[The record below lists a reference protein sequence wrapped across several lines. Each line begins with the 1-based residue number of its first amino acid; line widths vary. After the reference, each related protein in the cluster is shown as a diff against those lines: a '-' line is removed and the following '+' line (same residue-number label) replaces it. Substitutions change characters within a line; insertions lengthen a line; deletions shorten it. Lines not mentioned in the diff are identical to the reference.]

1 MNDRRLEGRAV
12 SGVRRNAAT
21 CPIVNWQSPGR
32 QSMSAAKQP
41 FNPLLIEDLPV
52 SAIKRRLGLT
62 TAVVMGFALSV
73 PAAFAQEK
81 VVAKVNGKNLT
92 ENDLKYAEAEIGADI
107 GNLPEATRR
116 RVLIEYL
123 IENQLFAEA
132 ADAQKLGS
140 GAAFDERLQY
150 WRRRALRETYFD
162 TSVKSSVT
170 EAEAR
175 KLYDAQ
181 VAQIAQTK
189 AEEEVKASH
198 ILVKEEAKAK
208 EIAATL
214 KPGDDKG
221 FADAAKANSLDPGS
235 KEEGGSLGYFGK
247 GQMVPQFEE
256 AAFKL
261 QKGEISVPVQSQ
273 FGWHIIRLD
282 DRRAKPTPKIPE
294 FAEVKER
301 IMASL
306 MHKKAQETL
315 DGLRSKAT
323 LEYVDP
329 DVKKQVEAEKAA
341 PVGAPPVKQ

>member
-1 MNDRRLEGRAV
+1 MIAN
-12 SGVRRNAAT
+12 
-21 CPIVNWQSPGR
+21 
-32 QSMSAAKQP
+32 
-41 FNPLLIEDLPV
+41 
-52 SAIKRRLGLT
+52 KRRRKLI
-62 TAVVMGFALSV
+62 AAFALSL
-73 PAAFAQEK
+73 AFAAPEAIAQDK
-81 VVAKVNGKNLT
+81 VVAKVNGKSLT
-92 ENDLKYAEAEIGADI
+92 ESDLKYAEAEIGADI

-123 IENQLFAEA
+123 IENLLFAEA
-132 ADAQKLGS
+132 AETQKLGS

-162 TSVKSSVT
+162 TSVKSLVS

-181 VAQIAQTK
+181 VAQLAQTK

-198 ILVKEEAKAK
+198 ILVKEEAMAK
-208 EIAATL
+208 EIAAKL
-214 KPGDDKG
+214 VAGDDKG
-221 FADAAKANSLDPGS
+221 FAEAAKANSLDPGS
-235 KEEGGSLGYFGK
+235 KEDGGSLGYFGK

-261 QKGEISVPVQSQ
+261 KKGEISAPIQTQ

-315 DGLRSKAT
+315 DGLRGKAT
-323 LEYVDP
+323 LEYIDP
-329 DVKKQVEAEKAA
+329 EVKKQVDAEKAA
-341 PVGAPPVKQ
+341 PAGAQPPKQ

>member
-1 MNDRRLEGRAV
+1 MTTNDRRKPLIAAFAGSLALAFL
-12 SGVRRNAAT
+12 AAT
-21 CPIVNWQSPGR
+21 
-32 QSMSAAKQP
+32 
-41 FNPLLIEDLPV
+41 
-52 SAIKRRLGLT
+52 
-62 TAVVMGFALSV
+62 

-92 ENDLKYAEAEIGADI
+92 ESDLKYAEAEIGADI

-123 IENQLFAEA
+123 IENQLFADA
-132 ADAQKLGS
+132 AETQKLGA

-162 TSVKSSVT
+162 ASVKASISDD
-170 EAEAR
+170 EAK

-181 VAQIAQTK
+181 VAQMTQTK
-189 AEEEVKASH
+189 PEEEVKASH
-198 ILVKEEAKAK
+198 ILVKEEDKAK
-208 EIAATL
+208 ELAAKLAT
-214 KPGDDKG
+214 GDDKA
-221 FADAAKANSLDPGS
+221 FAEAAKANSLDPGS
-235 KEEGGSLGYFGK
+235 KEDGGSLGYFGR

-261 QKGEISVPVQSQ
+261 KKGEISPPIQTQ
-273 FGWHIIRLD
+273 FGWHIIKVE
-282 DRRAKPTPKIPE
+282 DRRDKPAPKIPE
-294 FAEVKER
+294 FAAVKDR
-301 IMASL
+301 IVASL

-315 DGLRSKAT
+315 EGLRAKAQ

-341 PVGAPPVKQ
+341 PAAQPPKQ

>member
-1 MNDRRLEGRAV
+1 VTVKKRHLRVLRAIATGLV
-12 SGVRRNAAT
+12 LAA
-21 CPIVNWQSPGR
+21 PI
-32 QSMSAAKQP
+32 AAVTVA
-41 FNPLLIEDLPV
+41 N
-52 SAIKRRLGLT
+52 
-62 TAVVMGFALSV
+62 
-73 PAAFAQEK
+73 AQEK

-92 ENDLKYAEAEIGADI
+92 ESDLKYADAEIGADI

-123 IENQLFAEA
+123 IENQLFADA
-132 ADAQKLGS
+132 AETQKLGT

-150 WRRRALRETYFD
+150 WRRRALRETFFD
-162 TSVKSSVT
+162 TSVKNSVSED
-170 EAEAR
+170 EAK

-181 VAQIAQTK
+181 VAQLAQAK
-189 AEEEVKASH
+189 PEEEVKASH
-198 ILVKEEAKAK
+198 ILVKEEALAK
-208 EIAATL
+208 ELAAKL
-214 KPGDDKG
+214 KAGDEKG
-221 FADAAKANSLDPGS
+221 FAEAAKANSLDPGS

-261 QKGEISVPVQSQ
+261 QKGELSAPIQTQ

-282 DRRAKPTPKIPE
+282 DRREKPAPKIPE
-294 FAEVKER
+294 FAAVKER
-301 IMASL
+301 IIASL

-341 PVGAPPVKQ
+341 PAGAQPPKQ

>member
-1 MNDRRLEGRAV
+1 MAARAV
-12 SGVRRNAAT
+12 YVREKPQPNSRT
-21 CPIVNWQSPGR
+21 SPVT
-32 QSMSAAKQP
+32 SSARRK
-41 FNPLLIEDLPV
+41 PLFGTIML
-52 SAIKRRLGLT
+52 
-62 TAVVMGFALSV
+62 ALLLMA
-73 PAAFAQEK
+73 PAAMAQDK

-92 ENDLKYAEAEIGADI
+92 ESDLKYAEAEIGADI
-107 GNLPEATRR
+107 GNLPELTRR

-123 IENQLFAEA
+123 IENQLFADA
-132 ADAQKLGS
+132 AETQKLAS

-162 TSVKSSVT
+162 TSVKSSVS
-170 EAEAR
+170 EAEAK
-175 KLYDAQ
+175 KLYDGQ
-181 VAQIAQTK
+181 VAQIAQNK

-214 KPGDDKG
+214 KPGDDKA
-221 FADAAKANSLDPGS
+221 FAEAAKANSLDPGS
-235 KEEGGSLGYFGK
+235 KEDGGSLGYFGK

-261 QKGEISVPVQSQ
+261 QKGEISAPVQSQ
-273 FGWHIIRLD
+273 FGWHIIKVD
-282 DRRAKPTPKIPE
+282 DRRAKPAPKIPE
-294 FAEVKER
+294 FAEVKDR

-315 DGLRSKAT
+315 EGLRAKAQ

-329 DVKKQVEAEKAA
+329 EVKKQVEAEKAT
-341 PVGAPPVKQ
+341 PGAQPPKQ

>member
-1 MNDRRLEGRAV
+1 MKRDRN
-12 SGVRRNAAT
+12 SCFAA
-21 CPIVNWQSPGR
+21 
-32 QSMSAAKQP
+32 AA
-41 FNPLLIEDLPV
+41 LGMLMLAPV
-52 SAIKRRLGLT
+52 
-62 TAVVMGFALSV
+62 
-73 PAAFAQEK
+73 AFAQDT

-92 ENDLKYAEAEIGADI
+92 ESDLKYAEAEIGSDI
-107 GNLPEATRR
+107 GSLPEATRR

-123 IENQLFAEA
+123 IENQLFADA
-132 ADAQKLGS
+132 AEAQKLGA
-140 GAAFDERLQY
+140 GAAFDQRLQY

-162 TSVKSSVT
+162 SSVKSSVS

-181 VAQIAQTK
+181 VAQLAQTK
-189 AEEEVKASH
+189 PEEEVKASH

-208 EIAATL
+208 EIQAAL
-214 KPGDDKG
+214 KPGDDKA
-221 FADAAKANSLDPGS
+221 FAEAAKANSLDPGS

-261 QKGEISVPVQSQ
+261 QKGEISTPIQTQ
-273 FGWHIIRLD
+273 FGWHIIKVD
-282 DRRAKPTPKIPE
+282 DRRAKPAPKIPE

-301 IMASL
+301 ILASL

-315 DGLRSKAT
+315 DGLRSKAQ

-329 DVKKQVEAEKAA
+329 EVKKQVEAEKTA
-341 PVGAPPVKQ
+341 PGAQPPKQ

>member
-1 MNDRRLEGRAV
+1 MTTNDRRKPLIAAFAGSLALAFL
-12 SGVRRNAAT
+12 AAT
-21 CPIVNWQSPGR
+21 
-32 QSMSAAKQP
+32 
-41 FNPLLIEDLPV
+41 
-52 SAIKRRLGLT
+52 
-62 TAVVMGFALSV
+62 

-92 ENDLKYAEAEIGADI
+92 ESDLKYAEAEIGADI

-123 IENQLFAEA
+123 IENQLFADA
-132 ADAQKLGS
+132 AETQKLGA

-162 TSVKSSVT
+162 ASVKASISDD
-170 EAEAR
+170 EAK

-181 VAQIAQTK
+181 VAQMTQTK
-189 AEEEVKASH
+189 PEEEVKASH
-198 ILVKEEAKAK
+198 ILVKEEDKAK
-208 EIAATL
+208 ELAAKLAT
-214 KPGDDKG
+214 GDDKA
-221 FADAAKANSLDPGS
+221 FAEAAKANSLDPGS
-235 KEEGGSLGYFGK
+235 KEDGGSLGYFGR

-261 QKGEISVPVQSQ
+261 KKGEISPPIQTQ
-273 FGWHIIRLD
+273 FGWHIIKVE
-282 DRRAKPTPKIPE
+282 DRRDKPAPKIPE
-294 FAEVKER
+294 FAAVKDR
-301 IMASL
+301 IVASL

-315 DGLRSKAT
+315 EGLRAKAQ

-341 PVGAPPVKQ
+341 PGAQPPKQ

>member
-1 MNDRRLEGRAV
+1 MTVKKRHHRLLRAI
-12 SGVRRNAAT
+12 AA
-21 CPIVNWQSPGR
+21 GF
-32 QSMSAAKQP
+32 MLAA
-41 FNPLLIEDLPV
+41 PL
-52 SAIKRRLGLT
+52 
-62 TAVVMGFALSV
+62 
-73 PAAFAQEK
+73 AAAPMATAQEK

-92 ENDLKYAEAEIGADI
+92 ESDLKYAEAEIGADI

-123 IENQLFAEA
+123 IENQLFADA
-132 ADAQKLGS
+132 AESQKLGT

-162 TSVKSSVT
+162 TSVKSSVS
-170 EAEAR
+170 EDEAR

-181 VAQIAQTK
+181 VAQLAQAK

-198 ILVKEEAKAK
+198 ILVKEEALAT
-208 EIAATL
+208 EIAAKLTA
-214 KPGDDKG
+214 GDEKA
-221 FADAAKANSLDPGS
+221 FAEAAKANSLDPGS

-261 QKGEISVPVQSQ
+261 KKGELSTPVQTQ

-282 DRRAKPTPKIPE
+282 DRREKPAPKIPE
-294 FAEVKER
+294 FAAVKER
-301 IMASL
+301 IIASL

-329 DVKKQVEAEKAA
+329 EVKKQVEAEKTA
-341 PVGAPPVKQ
+341 PGGAQPPKQ

>member
-1 MNDRRLEGRAV
+1 MIAKMRHPQFLAQLLTAFAAGIMLAV
-12 SGVRRNAAT
+12 
-21 CPIVNWQSPGR
+21 
-32 QSMSAAKQP
+32 
-41 FNPLLIEDLPV
+41 PLVASL
-52 SAIKRRLGLT
+52 
-62 TAVVMGFALSV
+62 
-73 PAAFAQEK
+73 PAAAQDT

-92 ENDLKYAEAEIGADI
+92 EGDLKYAEAEIGADI

-123 IENQLFAEA
+123 IENQLFADA
-132 ADAQKLGS
+132 AEAQKLGS
-140 GAAFDERLQY
+140 GAAFDQRLQY

-162 TSVKSSVT
+162 TSVKSSVS
-170 EAEAR
+170 EDEAR

-181 VAQIAQTK
+181 VAQLAQTK

-198 ILVKEEAKAK
+198 ILVKEEALAK
-208 EIAATL
+208 DIASKL
-214 KPGDDKG
+214 KVGDDKG

-261 QKGEISVPVQSQ
+261 KKGEISAPIQTQ

-282 DRRAKPTPKIPE
+282 DRREKPAPKIPE
-294 FAEVKER
+294 FATVKER
-301 IMASL
+301 IIASL

-341 PVGAPPVKQ
+341 PAGAQPPKQ